1 MGQSVPIPRTFG
13 IAPEWRRQANSKS
26 DGIQPLISLN
36 PLPPAA
42 VTQLC
47 LRQYGTHYF
56 TKCRTYAMF
65 KTYPTFAAGTW
76 LCAWTR
82 TAAWVSLSGAS
93 ALSTPA
99 TTPSSSPLQVTT
111 SLIFMGISSDFPLML
126 YLISFQF
133 RG

>member
-1 MGQSVPIPRTFG
+1 
-13 IAPEWRRQANSKS
+13 
-26 DGIQPLISLN
+26 
-36 PLPPAA
+36 
-42 VTQLC
+42 
-47 LRQYGTHYF
+47 
-56 TKCRTYAMF
+56 MF

-111 SLIFMGISSDFPLML
+111 SLMLMAISSDFSLML
-126 YLISFQF
+126 SLISFNSEVEANPALWLTAVSQYKV
-133 RG
+133 